1 MDVDC
6 SRITY
11 DTPPSTA
18 ILGAVERAKLAGIT
32 QQTEPLGK
40 SRYFN
45 FSLDLVSQ
53 YKSNYNY

>member
-40 SRYFN
+40 SY
-45 FSLDLVSQ
+45 SCQ
-53 YKSNYNY
+53 YKFMIV